1 MSLVSVEGYKNLKK
15 DTSSGG
21 VVNIDSRGY
30 KTYLENKKLALQ
42 QHEEQKQTQSSVMQ
56 LQQEINTIKSDMNDI
71 KSILM
76 QLLEKGN

>member
-21 VVNIDSRGY
+21 VVNVDSRGY

-42 QHEEQKQTQSSVMQ
+42 QHEEQRQTQSSVVQ
-56 LQQEINTIKSDMNDI
+56 LQQEINTIKNDMNDI